1 MVPTKL
7 TRPEKR
13 VARRTPIPRAP
24 KLRHALDLF
33 SGTGS
38 VAKALQEK
46 GFEVVTVDFN
56 PRNKP
61 SITVDIAVWQYWKVF
76 QPQYFDVIACCPPCT
91 EFSRAMTSRPRDFAR
106 ADRMVKTSLEIIDYL
121 QPDFWFL
128 ENPRHGELRDREY
141 MRDIPYIDVDYCQFS
156 DWGYQKPTRI
166 WGSPM
171 LKKLESKLCDG
182 WCPNMEWMQ
191 SVMGP
196 KRVHRSKLGC
206 TADPGK
212 IKPSPIEAGRVPAA
226 LIDYLLSAT
235 PTLIPKKSHHG
246 DVLPINGGNVPV
258 PKPLLAE
265 PPPPMTTTSALET
278 LPMAADVATSSHQ
291 RPEPPPNAASR
302 PTGHVEEATEDAD
315 DDYDKTTGP
324 RVSAAGGGGLV
335 CNDNGN
341 DADEFD
347 DMPPL
352 EESDDGEQGSC
363 HGSESHEDE
372 SDQGEG
378 DPSPMTK
385 MVHYIKHLQ

>member
-1 MVPTKL
+1 MPTIFYEADIGFDAILSYEWLAMYDFVVNPNRHALMKKIQQTGDLIVIPGKRVSRLEVASTTRVDTPNVVPTKM

-24 KLRHALDLF
+24 KIRRALDLF

-106 ADRMVKTSLEIIDYL
+106 ADRMVKTSLESIDYL

-171 LKKLESKLCDG
+171 LKK
-182 WCPNMEWMQ
+182 
-191 SVMGP
+191 
-196 KRVHRSKLGC
+196 
-206 TADPGK
+206 TGK
-212 IKPSPIEAGRVPAA
+212 QTV
-226 LIDYLLSAT
+226 
-235 PTLIPKKSHHG
+235 
-246 DVLPINGGNVPV
+246 
-258 PKPLLAE
+258 
-265 PPPPMTTTSALET
+265 
-278 LPMAADVATSSHQ
+278 
-291 RPEPPPNAASR
+291 
-302 PTGHVEEATEDAD
+302 
-315 DDYDKTTGP
+315 
-324 RVSAAGGGGLV
+324 
-335 CNDNGN
+335 
-341 DADEFD
+341 
-347 DMPPL
+347 
-352 EESDDGEQGSC
+352 
-363 HGSESHEDE
+363 
-372 SDQGEG
+372 
-378 DPSPMTK
+378 
-385 MVHYIKHLQ
+385 